1 MQHGEAFS
9 TRQSTLPRSSPGAAL
24 PPVLTMLS
32 ERLHGMR
39 RREGEREALWLHEK
53 QALVAALAAHQA
65 QLERMRAELGL
76 TDVLC
81 QAL

>member
-1 MQHGEAFS
+1 MPHGEAFS

-39 RREGEREALWLHEK
+39 RRGGEREALWLHEK

-76 TDVLC
+76 TGGNVR
-81 QAL
+81 